1 MELYVAQNVFAKVC
15 NRPVR
20 DRSVVT
26 GATTYVLYGIAAIFT
41 GARFLSRNS
50 IFGGAGYGWDDWI
63 AFICFFAGTAIL
75 AILVKVQENGFG
87 RDLYT
92 LEDPQ
97 MLNNFL
103 FVSLDTSLA
112 SSCTC

>member
-1 MELYVAQNVFAKVC
+1 MLIGAALY
-15 NRPVR
+15 R
-20 DRSVVT
+20 
-26 GATTYVLYGIAAIFT
+26 
-41 GARFLSRNS
+41 
-50 IFGGAGYGWDDWI
+50 YGWDDYI

-97 MLNNFL
+97 MLTNFL
-103 FVSLDTSLA
+103 FVSLIARL
-112 SSCTC
+112 